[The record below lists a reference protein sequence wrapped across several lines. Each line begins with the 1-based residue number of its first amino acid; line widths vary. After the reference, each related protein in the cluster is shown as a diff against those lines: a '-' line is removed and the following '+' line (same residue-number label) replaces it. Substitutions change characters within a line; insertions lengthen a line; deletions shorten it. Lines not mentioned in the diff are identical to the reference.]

1 MGITLEQK
9 YQQPINYSFTFSLYN
24 KLNTQNHTTPVTSEQ
39 NGGDEDESL
48 DERIARRRRERKER
62 LAKL

>member
-24 KLNTQNHTTPVTSEQ
+24 KLNTQNHNTPVTSEQ